1 MSTVGGGL
9 GDRSNKPESQTA
21 VLAEIIR
28 RRGRCRFEAHIAT
41 NFHSSLRES
50 HSSRLAAFVLRQPE
64 EPRAVLVDSVLV
76 EKAQK
81 TLPMVSGCC
90 RLWLLALR

>member
-1 MSTVGGGL
+1 M
-9 GDRSNKPESQTA
+9 
-21 VLAEIIR
+21 LAEIIP

-76 EKAQK
+76 DSVLVEKAQK